1 MGLWVRVRGLAVA
14 SLVLGGIVL
23 GSSVASFVTAGSAVA
38 QTASSIVVEGNRRV
52 ESDTIRSYFRVGPG
66 ERLDPLKADEG
77 VKAMFATG
85 LFADVRYRWEGG
97 RLIVTVAENSVI
109 SRIQFEGNK
118 RVKDEQLLAEIQ
130 SKPRGSLSRPLVQ
143 ADVQR
148 IVEIYRRNGRYDIR
162 VEPKFIERPNNRVD
176 LVFEIIEGG
185 KTTVK
190 DIDFVGN
197 RAYSGWRL
205 RDVIKTGQSNILS
218 FLKNNDLYDPDR
230 IEADRELLRRWY
242 LKNGYADVRIVSAVA
257 EFDPG
262 RNGFVLTFTI
272 EEGDRYTFGSVDILS
287 GVRDVDIP
295 ALRSKL
301 RFSPGGVYNAE
312 LIEKSTEEMTIE
324 ASKRGY
330 AFANVRPRG
339 DRNFETRQINI
350 VFAIEEGAR
359 AYIERNNVRG
369 NTRTR
374 DYVIRR
380 EFDIAEGDAYN
391 RVLIDRAERRLKNL
405 NYFKSVKVTNEP
417 GSASDRVI
425 INVEVEEQST
435 GEFSVAGGYS
445 TADGFVAEVSVG
457 ERNLL
462 GRGQTARAAVT
473 YGQRTRGIEV
483 SFGEPYFLDY
493 RLAFGIDLFAKQVDA
508 SSSYIYRQETIGGGF
523 RFGIPL
529 REDLAIQTRYSA
541 YRQAIELDQIFRD
554 CNNVNPNFGL
564 DPFMPATFPTAIGA
578 GPNPAATT
586 PPPGYGGLTNC
597 YFNGEAS
604 AATKQLVDAGPAIVS
619 MVGYSLVYNTL
630 DNNRNPTKGLL
641 AELRQDFAGI
651 GGDVNFIR
659 TTGDV
664 RWYYELISDIISV
677 LRLQGGYVTGWGD
690 KQLRMLDHFQMG
702 PNLVRGFQTA
712 GIGPRDMTLGT
723 SNDSL
728 GGTMYWGTSVE
739 TQFPIFGVPKDFGL
753 RVAVFA
759 DAGTVWNYA
768 GQRFFPATA
777 TSVTTIDPFTG
788 VDTNN
793 MLIRSSVGA
802 GIIWESPFGPIRI
815 DYSFPLTKDP
825 NDRVQQLR
833 FSGGTRF

>member
-97 RLIVTVAENSVI
+97 RLVVTVVENSVI

-148 IVEIYRRNGRYDIR
+148 IVEIYRRTGRYDVR

-176 LVFEIIEGG
+176 LVFEITEGG
-185 KTTVK
+185 KTSVK

-262 RNGFVLTFTI
+262 RNGFILTFTI

-287 GVRDVDIP
+287 SVRDIDIP

-301 RFSPGGVYNAE
+301 RFSPGAVYNAE

-324 ASKRGY
+324 VSKRGY

-350 VFAIEEGAR
+350 VFAVEEGAR
-359 AYIERNNVRG
+359 AYIERINVRG

-425 INVEVEEQST
+425 INVDVEEQST

-473 YGQRTRGIEV
+473 YGQRSRGIEF

-508 SSSYIYRQETIGGGF
+508 SSSYVYRQETIGGGF

-541 YRQAIELDQIFRD
+541 YRQAIELDHIFRD
-554 CNNVNPNFGL
+554 CNNINPNYGL
-564 DPFMPATFPTAIGA
+564 DPFNAATFPTATGA

-586 PPPGYGGLTNC
+586 PPPGYTGLTSC
-597 YFNGEAS
+597 YLNGEAS

-630 DNNRNPTKGLL
+630 DNNRNPSKGLL
-641 AELRQDFAGI
+641 AELRQDFAGV

-723 SNDSL
+723 TNDAL
-728 GGTMYWGTSVE
+728 GGTMYWGTSLE

-777 TSVTTIDPFTG
+777 TSITTVDPFTG
-788 VDTNN
+788 VDTSS